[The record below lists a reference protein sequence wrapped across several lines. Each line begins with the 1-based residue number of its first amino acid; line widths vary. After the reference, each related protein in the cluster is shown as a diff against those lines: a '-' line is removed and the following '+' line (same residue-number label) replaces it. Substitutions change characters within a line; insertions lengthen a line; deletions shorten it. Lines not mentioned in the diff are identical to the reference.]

1 MSTLFDIWNTIQ
13 KKLFP
18 WLEQELDPLSDKERE
33 FVQVVAVLDLATHM
47 KEFVWRGFGRKKKS
61 RINMAK
67 AFIAKVP
74 HQKLIYD
81 ALNIASV
88 PARMVKMIL

>member
-1 MSTLFDIWNTIQ
+1 
-13 KKLFP
+13 
-18 WLEQELDPLSDKERE
+18 
-33 FVQVVAVLDLATHM
+33 
-47 KEFVWRGFGRKKKS
+47 
-61 RINMAK
+61 MAK

-88 PARMVKMIL
+88 PARMVKMILWSRKDVVPENEVACL